1 MRANLF
7 QCRKQAHGNWRTLN
21 QDPSRHLWCF
31 QDVSKCFP
39 YQFFSEVMNA
49 FSSYK
54 KITLKTTE
62 GSKQQCT
69 IEKTVLVLRHKR
81 FSILYR
87 EVFSHPDTQKMN
99 DPKEHIELRCR
110 APWSS
115 LELVTN
121 PNIFIS
127 SITIPKS
134 IKKGWF
140 SSQSK
145 SKWQCP

>member
-1 MRANLF
+1 ML
-7 QCRKQAHGNWRTLN
+7 
-21 QDPSRHLWCF
+21 SRCVKMFSLT
-31 QDVSKCFP
+31 V
-39 YQFFSEVMNA
+39 FFSEVMNA

-87 EVFSHPDTQKMN
+87 EVFSHPDAQKMN
-99 DPKEHIELRCR
+99 DSKEHIELCCR

-121 PNIFIS
+121 PNIFS
-127 SITIPKS
+127 SFITIPKS
-134 IKKGWF
+134 IIKG
-140 SSQSK
+140 
-145 SKWQCP
+145 